1 MANALVFIDNPG
13 AALKKSSLELLTIAR
28 SLGETAVAFTGELN
42 DDVAATLGAYGA
54 TTVFQPS
61 VDDLDNYLVG
71 PKAAYLAA
79 AVAASGATAV
89 LVDNSPEG
97 KEIAGRLGIKLNA
110 GVITDVV
117 GVEADGTAHK
127 SVLAG
132 SYNTTAKANT
142 PVTVLSV
149 KANNVEPAPA
159 GAGAAG
165 ILLRLA
171 GVSHQTV
178 SRVINGSDDVL
189 PETRATVEAAIEQLG
204 YRPNAIA
211 RSMARG
217 QTHTL
222 ACISPNLTDYTFASV
237 IEGAEVEARQHDY
250 FMLSS
255 SATDPKAFQALVDEL
270 VGHRRV
276 DGLIVINPYS
286 DDRFLH
292 LPENF
297 PVVFVGARS
306 HEKEICSVSLDD
318 EKVAYEATRHLISL
332 GHTDIA
338 LITGPMEED
347 CSQDRA
353 EGYRRALQEAGIPYD
368 ESRVLGGD
376 WSASSGQ
383 RALLSF
389 VEQGRVP
396 TAVFAQNDRMAL
408 GVLRAARDVNLK
420 VPSQLAVIGVDDMP
434 LSSYFDPPLT
444 TMRQDMPL
452 IGQEA
457 TRMLL
462 ELIQKKTPAVR
473 ELKLSAQL
481 VVRNSTSDM
490 GGGS

>member
-1 MANALVFIDNPG
+1 MSNSHPTL
-13 AALKKSSLELLTIAR
+13 R
-28 SLGETAVAFTGELN
+28 
-42 DDVAATLGAYGA
+42 DVA
-54 TTVFQPS
+54 
-61 VDDLDNYLVG
+61 
-71 PKAAYLAA
+71 
-79 AVAASGATAV
+79 
-89 LVDNSPEG
+89 
-97 KEIAGRLGIKLNA
+97 
-110 GVITDVV
+110 
-117 GVEADGTAHK
+117 
-127 SVLAG
+127 
-132 SYNTTAKANT
+132 
-142 PVTVLSV
+142 
-149 KANNVEPAPA
+149 
-159 GAGAAG
+159 
-165 ILLRLA
+165 RLA

-178 SRVINGSDDVL
+178 SRVINGSEDVL

-222 ACISPNLTDYTFASV
+222 TCISPNLTDYTFASV

-292 LPENF
+292 IPENF

-332 GHTDIA
+332 GHTNIA
-338 LITGPMEED
+338 LVTGPMEED

-353 EGYRRALQEAGIPYD
+353 EGYRRALQEAGIAYD
-368 ESRVLGGD
+368 ESKVLEGD

-389 VEQGRVP
+389 VESGNVP

-444 TMRQDMPL
+444 TMQQDMPL

-462 ELIQKKTPAVR
+462 EIIQKKTPAVR

-481 VVRNSTSDM
+481 VIRQSTSDK
-490 GGGS
+490 GGDS